1 MATQLEIKAAKDWE
15 SASRENVKAW
25 SCNHCPQYLEASEA
39 DTKAAVL
46 AHLADE

>member
-1 MATQLEIKAAKDWE
+1 MATPFELKAAKDYE
-15 SASRENVKAW
+15 GAAREKVKAW
-25 SCNHCPQYLEASEA
+25 ACNRCPRYLEASDA